1 MRILVVLAI
10 LAGVALATP
19 RDAHAQYKNSSF
31 GLDAGVWLLT
41 QPSLLD
47 ENNNPLPTSERPL
60 RFSNGLR
67 IGGETNFK
75 MNSDH
80 WWFTLRVSV
89 GALQFSGDADSAEL
103 EDRFDGLASDALG
116 TIFGLEGQM
125 GVRYV
130 ISTDRIRPY
139 VQVAISYMRL
149 VSFSS
154 NDECLD
160 GVLCNGGGI
169 NNEDA
174 FLPTNNIGAVHF
186 QPGLEVIIQRDVALH
201 FYVDVQR
208 WIRFSAQDNW
218 APVIGVGVNF
228 FT

>member
-1 MRILVVLAI
+1 
-10 LAGVALATP
+10 
-19 RDAHAQYKNSSF
+19 
-31 GLDAGVWLLT
+31 GVWFFT
-41 QPSLLD
+41 QPSIVD
-47 ENNNPLPTSERPL
+47 ENGELLPPGERPL

-89 GALQFSGDADSAEL
+89 GALQFSGDSSSEDLDERADGVAADE
-103 EDRFDGLASDALG
+103 LG

-125 GVRYV
+125 GIRYV

-149 VSFSS
+149 QSFAS
-154 NDECLD
+154 NDACTD
-160 GVLCNGGGI
+160 GILCTGEISNQ
-169 NNEDA
+169 DA

-186 QPGLEVIIQRDVALH
+186 QPGLELILQRDVALH
-201 FYVDVQR
+201 LFVDVQR
-208 WIRFSAQDNW
+208 WVRFSAEDNW
-218 APVIGVGVNF
+218 APVFGVGVNF